1 MEHRSHHRRGAVHSA
16 EYQYLLKRL
25 RDARHEAGMTQVQVA
40 KALRRP
46 QSFVTKC
53 ELGERRI
60 DPIDLQRF
68 AKLYRR
74 PLSFFLPRKAGA

>member
-1 MEHRSHHRRGAVHSA
+1 MANVKRRRSAVHTA

-25 RDARHEAGMTQVQVA
+25 REARRQARLTQVQVA
-40 KALRRP
+40 KALARP

-60 DPIDLQRF
+60 DPVDLQRF
-68 AKLYRR
+68 AKLYRK
-74 PLSFFLPRKAGA
+74 PLSYFLLPKQR